1 MATSNIS
8 IDASFFDINVDG
20 VTSVPQEIFFRLPD
34 NIGGRDIET
43 ELSYPIPTAAEIDT
57 NILYETSAIVSG
69 TAPLMY
75 QAEYFRTDT
84 TYSGTVVSLVEWSTS
99 PATLSGIAHAL
110 LEYYNRQT
118 YSSGQQ
124 MTYVQLTFGD
134 STTSGTNAVA
144 VHFIAPSSYSEST
157 DTRVNYL
164 NFSGDYDYWGNPIP
178 SVSGIVNVPTT
189 YTTFAN
195 TLSGVLDS
203 IVDITFSGWVP
214 GYVITDAFSVWDNR
228 RDGTSYN
235 FSVES
240 TTRSGGLTGTFMDL
254 FSVSLDTMAFDVDV
268 YSAGL
273 FVSPLQSDVIV
284 LPGIRNPLNY
294 DVWSC
299 VPTSGTLIC
308 DVQLLSM
315 YFDNFSLDVG
325 EYMPASGTICVD
337 VHDEHYNVVTSG
349 TYFMVDGVPVS
360 GTLTPIS
367 DGYRIC
373 YNPDDDFESLAGP
386 TKFTARAEND
396 NGDVLTR
403 DFYVTFGYVVEY
415 DNIVDKGIDF
425 GFYNKIGVRIAASNL
440 MNCPIDDA
448 DGFWFVSKDYYSAD
462 LKAFIV
468 GKPLT
473 AGQEDLT
480 AEIYPWTTAYFYDKI
495 FRMELT
501 VKDYNGNEMEPFVL
515 VFKVENLDKNNTT

>member
-34 NIGGRDIET
+34 NIGGRDIEV

-75 QAEYFRTDT
+75 QVEYFRTDT
-84 TYSGTVVSLVEWSTS
+84 TYSGTVVSLVEWSTA
-99 PATLSGIAHAL
+99 PATLSGIVYTD
-110 LEYYNRQT
+110 LEYYNRHT

-124 MTYVQLTFGD
+124 ISYVQIIFGD
-134 STTSGTNAVA
+134 GTTSGTNAVSLQ
-144 VHFIAPSSYSEST
+144 FISSDSYPGSV
-157 DTRVNYL
+157 DMQVNYL
-164 NFSGDYDYWGNPIP
+164 NFSGDYDYWGDPIP
-178 SVSGIVNVPTT
+178 SSSGIINIPAE
-189 YTTFAN
+189 YTTLLN
-195 TLSGVLDS
+195 TLSGVLNNV
-203 IVDITFSGWVP
+203 VDITFSGWVP
-214 GYVITDAFSVWDNR
+214 GYTETDVFSVWDNR

-235 FSVES
+235 FSVEA
-240 TTRSGGLTGTFMDL
+240 TTRSGGLTGTFIDL
-254 FSVSLDTMAFDVDV
+254 FSVSLDTREFSTEVK
-268 YSAGL
+268 SAGL
-273 FVSPLQSDVIV
+273 FVSPLHSDVIV
-284 LPGIRNPLNY
+284 LPGIRNPLDL

-299 VPTSGTLIC
+299 VPTSGTLSC
-308 DVQLLSM
+308 DVRLFPM

-373 YNPDDDFESLAGP
+373 YNPDDDFGSLMGP
-386 TKFTARAEND
+386 TKFTAHAEND
-396 NGDVLTR
+396 HGDVLTR

-448 DGFWFVSKDYYSAD
+448 DGFWFVSKDFYSAD
-462 LKAFIV
+462 LKAVIV

-473 AGQEDLT
+473 AGEENLS

-501 VKDYNGNEMEPFVL
+501 VKDYNGNEMDPFVL